1 MPILGI
7 DDTDSRT
14 EMCTTYL
21 TIEILK
27 STNLDLIGFPK
38 LVRLNPNIPLKTRG
52 NAAISLTLGRGEG
65 EKEVVGRIGEE
76 RVNSYK
82 RYREE
87 KMDVDVMSIIEKHSP
102 KDKDTNPA
110 LLIVKEKNNENFYW
124 DAVREFVDYRKV
136 LHKIRGE
143 FASMNG
149 QIGVVGANAAV
160 SWSGNNP
167 TFELIAYLEKGKW
180 TGDHFVDDS
189 SSMLIERS
197 FPDTFDNF
205 DFKNNYNAIRP
216 TTKTPILFGIRGLDP
231 ARLIRYEQYIKS
243 EPYSSYVVY
252 ETNQA
257 TDDHL
262 VERSIGESKLY
273 NSSIIRG
280 FVSSGP
286 VWDRGGILSFDIQME
301 GERIRAVA
309 MEPTKE
315 FRSLLSNLRRG
326 DAVRVYGGITRAE
339 IINIEKI
346 EVVSVSRITAVRPP
360 LCKNCKI
367 RMESVGKNGG
377 FRCRKCGSK
386 SKTGEERIEE
396 RGISPGFYEVPI
408 IARRHLARP
417 LKLGIVK

>member
-38 LVRLNPNIPLKTRG
+38 LGRLNPNIPLTTRG
-52 NAAISLTLGRGEG
+52 KAAISLILGRGEG
-65 EKEVVGRIGEE
+65 EKEVVGRVGEE
-76 RVNSYK
+76 KINSYK
-82 RYREE
+82 PYREE
-87 KMDVDVMSIIEKHSP
+87 KMDLDVMSIIEKHSP
-102 KDKDTNPA
+102 KDNDTNPA
-110 LLIVKEKNNENFYW
+110 LLIVNEKNSENFYW

-136 LHKIRGE
+136 LDKTRGE
-143 FASMNG
+143 FTSING

-160 SWSGNNP
+160 SWSGQNP
-167 TFELIAYLEKGKW
+167 PYELIAYLEKGKW
-180 TGDHFVDDS
+180 TGQHFVDDS

-216 TTKTPILFGIRGLDP
+216 TTKTPILFGIRGVDP
-231 ARLIRYEQYIKS
+231 ARLIRYEQLVIS

-280 FVSSGP
+280 FVGSGP
-286 VWDRGGILSFDIQME
+286 VWDRGGILSFDVQME
-301 GERIRAVA
+301 GEKIRAVA

-315 FRSLLSNLRRG
+315 FRSVLANLRRG
-326 DAVRVYGGITRAE
+326 DEVRVYGGITRTE

-346 EVVSVSRITAVRPP
+346 EVISVSRITAVRPP
-360 LCKNCKI
+360 LCRNCKT

-386 SKTGEERIEE
+386 SKAGEERVEE

>member
-1 MPILGI
+1 
-7 DDTDSRT
+7 
-14 EMCTTYL
+14 
-21 TIEILK
+21 
-27 STNLDLIGFPK
+27 

-52 NAAISLTLGRGEG
+52 NAAISLILGRGEG
-65 EKEVVGRIGEE
+65 EKEVIGRIGEE
-76 RVNSYK
+76 SINSYK

-110 LLIVKEKNNENFYW
+110 LLITREKNSENFYW

-136 LHKIRGE
+136 LDKTRGE
-143 FASMNG
+143 FTSING

-160 SWSGNNP
+160 SWSGQNP
-167 TFELIAYLEKGKW
+167 TYELIAYLEKGKW
-180 TGDHFVDDS
+180 TGQHFVDDS

-216 TTKTPILFGIRGLDP
+216 TTKTPILFGIRGVDP
-231 ARLIRYEQYIKS
+231 ARLIRYKQLVIS

-286 VWDRGGILSFDIQME
+286 VWHRGGILSFDVQME
-301 GERIRAVA
+301 GEKIRAVA

-315 FRSLLSNLRRG
+315 FRSVLSNLRRG
-326 DAVRVYGGITRAE
+326 DEVRVYGGITRTE

-346 EVVSVSRITAVRPP
+346 EVISVSRITAVRPP
-360 LCKNCKI
+360 LCKNCKT
-367 RMESVGKNGG
+367 RMESAGKNGG
-377 FRCRKCGSK
+377 FRCRKCGSR
-386 SKTGEERIEE
+386 SKTGEERVEE